1 MGQGQTMGF
10 LNPKAENLQIALG
23 TNHQAALTFE
33 LPLMHHMFYFAL
45 DCHHLEPHK
54 YYWMYALKFF
64 MCTISPFGYGQEEIV
79 MANKL
84 WLSMTWVRQLNLVM
98 VRPGLE
104 IRIMIMDKQLVNEL
118 QVCDRTSNGAAARSS
133 TIPTST
139 SCLSSLIHNSTTA
152 SVHLT

>member
-1 MGQGQTMGF
+1 
-10 LNPKAENLQIALG
+10 
-23 TNHQAALTFE
+23 
-33 LPLMHHMFYFAL
+33 
-45 DCHHLEPHK
+45 
-54 YYWMYALKFF
+54 MYALKFF

-118 QVCDRTSNGAAARSS
+118 QVCD
-133 TIPTST
+133 
-139 SCLSSLIHNSTTA
+139 SLMELLHAHPPSQHPHP
-152 SVHLT
+152 VFPP